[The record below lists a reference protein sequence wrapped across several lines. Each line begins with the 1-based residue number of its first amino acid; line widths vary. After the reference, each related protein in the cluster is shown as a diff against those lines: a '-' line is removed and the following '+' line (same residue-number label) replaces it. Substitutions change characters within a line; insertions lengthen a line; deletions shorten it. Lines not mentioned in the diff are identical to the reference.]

1 MPSFSYSLTRGD
13 ETKVTVLRKS
23 NPQGWLFDAVRATF
37 PDVAARRATDIIRL
51 RLEKVEGAESWQ
63 ATLADE
69 PSDLVIRV
77 ARTA

>member
-1 MPSFSYSLTRGD
+1 MPSFSYSLTRGK
-13 ETKVTVLRKS
+13 ETKLAVLRRS

-37 PDVAARRATDIIRL
+37 PDVAARRGDDIIRL
-51 RLEKVEGAESWQ
+51 RLEKAEGAESWR

-77 ARTA
+77 SRTG